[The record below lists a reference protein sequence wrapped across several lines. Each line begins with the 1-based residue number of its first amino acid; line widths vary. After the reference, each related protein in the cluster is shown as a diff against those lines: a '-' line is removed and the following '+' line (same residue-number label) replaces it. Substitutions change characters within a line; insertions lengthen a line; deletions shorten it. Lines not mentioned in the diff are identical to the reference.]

1 MNIKNIFRVQVL
13 LTLALAL
20 VISSCATKKKKATA
34 TDGNQPNVG
43 STSNN
48 EAADLSSIELMA
60 DSDSGKA
67 GALRTVNFAFNSSSL
82 SSSAKNILQGNAD
95 FLKANPSVD
104 VQVEGHCDERGGRE
118 YNIALGERRAK
129 TVKSYL
135 SALGVSS
142 SRIKTISYG
151 KERPIAFGHD
161 ESSWASNRRGNFV
174 VTKK

>member
-13 LTLALAL
+13 LSLTLAL
-20 VISSCATKKKKATA
+20 VISSCATKKKATS
-34 TDGNQPNVG
+34 TGDNQVNVG
-43 STSNN
+43 STSNDQQT
-48 EAADLSSIELMA
+48 DLSSIELMS

-67 GALRTVNFAFNSSSL
+67 GSLRSVNFGFNSSSL
-82 SSSAKNILQGNAD
+82 SSGAKNILQGNAD

-104 VQVEGHCDERGGRE
+104 IQVEGHCDERGGRE

-129 TVKSYL
+129 TVKNYL
-135 SALGVSS
+135 AALGVVTT
-142 SRIKTISYG
+142 RIKTISYG
-151 KERPIAFGHD
+151 KERPVSFGHD

>member
-1 MNIKNIFRVQVL
+1 MNIKQIFRVQVL
-13 LTLALAL
+13 VTLALAL
-20 VISSCATKKKKATA
+20 AFSSCATKPKKKAVE
-34 TDGNQPNVG
+34 DNQPTVG
-43 STSNN
+43 STSDND
-48 EAADLSSIELMA
+48 ASDLSAIELMA

-82 SSSAKNILQGNAD
+82 SSTAKNILQGNAD
-95 FLKANPSVD
+95 FLKSNESVE

-129 TVKSYL
+129 SVKNYL

-151 KERPIAFGHD
+151 KERPISFGHD
-161 ESSWASNRRGNFV
+161 ETSWASNRRGNFV